1 MSELLIEIVNI
12 SDNSNE
18 VFNVSDRIDGYIEI
32 ELDSKE
38 EVDVSKECVDG
49 QNDMRLYVVNVEFD

>member
-1 MSELLIEIVNI
+1 MIFKSELLIEIVNI

-49 QNDMRLYVVNVEFD
+49 

>member
-1 MSELLIEIVNI
+1 MIFKSELLIEIVNI

-18 VFNVSDRIDGYIEI
+18 VFNVSDRIDEYIEV

-49 QNDMRLYVVNVEFD
+49 